1 MKIEDI
7 VNCNRVNFET
17 GEITNRKIFLF
28 LIAVP
33 TLKTKEEV
41 NENEHAMMP
50 KL

>member
-17 GEITNRKIFLF
+17 GEIISRKVFLF

-33 TLKTKEEV
+33 TLKTKEV
-41 NENEHAMMP
+41 NENEHAMMT